1 MNKQLSFNI
10 NEMRPDELVKE
21 LDKYIIGQDEAKKS
35 LAIAVRN
42 RYRRSKLP
50 SELQEEISPSNIIMI
65 GSTGVGKTEIVR
77 RASKLIKAPFV
88 KVEATKYTE
97 VGYVGRDVE
106 SMIRDL
112 ADESY
117 SMIKKIHLEEV
128 EAEARKNAEMRI
140 LDILVPPK
148 KITQAIKSPIDMFF
162 SKTDTEVDNRDEV
175 KVNDQRQIFFEKLK
189 RKELENEFIE
199 IEIEEKTN
207 HSAMLGQMGMDQV
220 MDNMNDMLKQIMPSK
235 RKKRKI
241 LLKEAREY
249 LTLEEAEKLIDEEL
263 IMNEAVYL
271 AENYGIVF
279 IDEIDKIAE
288 INKQSSGV
296 SREGVQRDILPIV
309 EGSTVKTKYG
319 NIKTDYILFIAAGAF
334 HVAKP
339 QDLLP
344 ELQGRFPIRV
354 ELNSLKTNDYIK
366 ILTETNN
373 SLIKQYT
380 ELLKVD
386 NIKLVFT
393 EDGIIEIA
401 KIVYDLNETKENLG
415 ARRLLT
421 VLEQL
426 LKDLLFEI
434 KEEITEKIV
443 DRNFVQFTLRDM
455 IQATDMSR
463 YIL

>member
-77 RASKLIKAPFV
+77 RASKLIKAPFM

>member
-148 KITQAIKSPIDMFF
+148 KITQVIKSPIDMFF

>member
-1 MNKQLSFNI
+1 M
-10 NEMRPDELVKE
+10 
-21 LDKYIIGQDEAKKS
+21 
-35 LAIAVRN
+35 
-42 RYRRSKLP
+42 
-50 SELQEEISPSNIIMI
+50 
-65 GSTGVGKTEIVR
+65 
-77 RASKLIKAPFV
+77 

>member
-415 ARRLLT
+415 ARRLFT

>member
-1 MNKQLSFNI
+1 MNKQLSFDV
-10 NEMRPDELVKE
+10 NEMKPDELVKE

-42 RYRRSKLP
+42 RYRRSRLP
-50 SELQEEISPSNIIMI
+50 GEIQEEIAPSNIIMI

-106 SMIRDL
+106 SMVRDL
-112 ADESY
+112 SDASY
-117 SMIKKIHLEEV
+117 SMIKSIHLEKV
-128 EAEARKNAEMRI
+128 QVEARKNAEMRI
-140 LDILVPPK
+140 LDILIPPK
-148 KITQAIKSPIDMFF
+148 KFTQAIKSPIDMFF
-162 SKTDTEVDNRDEV
+162 SKTDGEIDSRDEV
-175 KVNDQRQIFFEKLK
+175 KVNDQRKIFLEKLK
-189 RKELENEFIE
+189 RKELENELIE
-199 IEIEEKTN
+199 IELEEKVN
-207 HSAMLGQMGMDQV
+207 HSTMLGQMGMDQV

-241 LLKEAREY
+241 LVKEAREY
-249 LTLEEAEKLIDEEL
+249 LAVEEAEKLIDEEV

-271 AENYGIVF
+271 AENYGIIF

-288 INKQSSGV
+288 TSKQSSGV

-309 EGSTVKTKYG
+309 EGSVVKTKYG

-339 QDLLP
+339 QDLIP

-354 ELNSLKTNDYIK
+354 ELNSLKANDYIK
-366 ILTETNN
+366 VLTETDN

-380 ELLKVD
+380 ALLEVD

-393 EDGIIEIA
+393 EDGIVEIA

-426 LKDLLFEI
+426 LKDTLFEI
-434 KEEITEKIV
+434 KEELTEKTI

-455 IQATDMSR
+455 IQATDISR

>member
-288 INKQSSGV
+288 LNKQSSGV

>member
-162 SKTDTEVDNRDEV
+162 SKTDTKVDNRDEV

>member
-1 MNKQLSFNI
+1 MNKQLSFDV
-10 NEMRPDELVKE
+10 NEMKPDELVKE

-42 RYRRSKLP
+42 RYRRSRLP
-50 SELQEEISPSNIIMI
+50 GEIQEEIAPSNIIMI

-106 SMIRDL
+106 SMVRDL
-112 ADESY
+112 ADASY
-117 SMIKKIHLEEV
+117 SMIKSIHLEKV
-128 EAEARKNAEMRI
+128 QVEARKNAEMRI
-140 LDILVPPK
+140 LDILIPPK

-162 SKTDTEVDNRDEV
+162 SKTDGEIDSRDEV
-175 KVNDQRQIFFEKLK
+175 KVNDQRKIFLEKLK
-189 RKELENEFIE
+189 RKELENELIE
-199 IEIEEKTN
+199 IELEEKVN
-207 HSAMLGQMGMDQV
+207 HSTMLGQMGMDQV

-241 LLKEAREY
+241 LVKEAREY
-249 LTLEEAEKLIDEEL
+249 LAVEEAEKLIDEEV

-271 AENYGIVF
+271 AENYGIIF

-288 INKQSSGV
+288 TSKQSSGV

-309 EGSTVKTKYG
+309 EGSVVNTKYG

-339 QDLLP
+339 QDLIP

-354 ELNSLKTNDYIK
+354 ELNSLKANDYIK
-366 ILTETNN
+366 ILTETDN

-380 ELLKVD
+380 ALLEVD

-393 EDGIIEIA
+393 EDGIVEIA

-426 LKDLLFEI
+426 LKDTLFEI
-434 KEEITEKIV
+434 KEELTEKTI

-455 IQATDMSR
+455 IQATDISR

>member
-1 MNKQLSFNI
+1 LNKQLSFNI

>member
-1 MNKQLSFNI
+1 
-10 NEMRPDELVKE
+10 MRPDELVKE

-50 SELQEEISPSNIIMI
+50 NELQEEIAPSNIIMI

-112 ADESY
+112 TDESY

-148 KITQAIKSPIDMFF
+148 KFSQAIKSPIDMLF
-162 SKTDTEVDNRDEV
+162 SKTDTETDSRDEV

-199 IEIEEKTN
+199 IEIEERAN
-207 HSAMLGQMGMDQV
+207 HSTMLGQMGMDQV

-241 LLKEAREY
+241 LIKEAREY

-263 IMNEAVYL
+263 IMNEAIYL

-288 INKQSSGV
+288 VNKQSSGV

-354 ELNSLKTNDYIK
+354 ELNSLKINDYIK

-386 NIKLVFT
+386 NIKLTFT

-426 LKDLLFEI
+426 LKELLFEI
-434 KEEITEKIV
+434 KEELTEKII